1 MLVRERLFNGVA
13 VIEVAGALSG
23 AYPSP
28 LKEAVC
34 RVVRRGETRIIV
46 NLREVNAIDSA
57 GLGLLVACYTRAT
70 RGDATIV
77 LAEVRPRIYEL
88 LGVTNMLSIFAV
100 FDTESEAIASFAV
113 AA

>member
-1 MLVRERLFNGVA
+1 MRVRERYFNGVA
-13 VIEVAGALSG
+13 VVEVAGALTG

-34 RVVRRGETRIIV
+34 RAVRRGESRIIV

-57 GLGLLVACYTRAT
+57 GLGVLVACYTRAT
-70 RGDATIV
+70 RGDAAIV
-77 LAEVRPRIYEL
+77 LAEVTPRIYEL
-88 LGVTNMLSIFAV
+88 LGVTNLFSIFEV